1 MKKNLFILFILV
13 SMLFPGCENELPY
26 MNKPQVPQLLMNA
39 FLEAGKKENGV
50 SLRMIDT
57 DKQQADCV
65 SNGSIV
71 VYVNGQKTET
81 AEVEKVYGSFDD
93 PNCTLKTSFRPGDRI
108 RFEATAEDGQY
119 QAGCEVEIP
128 FPIEETIR
136 VDTLRTQLRGGSSMM
151 DCMRYKITI
160 HDRPNEKKL
169 LPSYYRRKYI
179 QDFFG
184 NRYQIR
190 SLFLLSRNYQ
200 PGGYC
205 VDRWASY
212 DCR

>member
-1 MKKNLFILFILV
+1 MKRIYLYY
-13 SMLFPGCENELPY
+13 SYWFPCCSRVVNELPY

-71 VYVNGQKTET
+71 VYVNSQKTET

-119 QAGCEVEIP
+119 QAGCEVE
-128 FPIEETIR
+128 
-136 VDTLRTQLRGGSSMM
+136 
-151 DCMRYKITI
+151 
-160 HDRPNEKKL
+160 
-169 LPSYYRRKYI
+169 
-179 QDFFG
+179 
-184 NRYQIR
+184 
-190 SLFLLSRNYQ
+190 SLFRSRKLS
-200 PGGYC
+200 
-205 VDRWASY
+205 V
-212 DCR
+212 

>member
-39 FLEAGKKENGV
+39 FLEAGKEENGV

-93 PNCTLKTSFRPGDRI
+93 SNCTLKTSFVLVTVSALKRQPK
-108 RFEATAEDGQY
+108 T
-119 QAGCEVEIP
+119 
-128 FPIEETIR
+128 
-136 VDTLRTQLRGGSSMM
+136 
-151 DCMRYKITI
+151 
-160 HDRPNEKKL
+160 
-169 LPSYYRRKYI
+169 
-179 QDFFG
+179 G
-184 NRYQIR
+184 NTRLVAR
-190 SLFLLSRNYQ
+190 WKSLFRSRKLS
-200 PGGYC
+200 
-205 VDRWASY
+205 V
-212 DCR
+212 

>member
-93 PNCTLKTSFRPGDRI
+93 PNCTLKTLLRLRI
-108 RFEATAEDGQY
+108 VQSKMPNLSSSAVVR
-119 QAGCEVEIP
+119 CPSVN
-128 FPIEETIR
+128 TI
-136 VDTLRTQLRGGSSMM
+136 SSWL
-151 DCMRYKITI
+151 II
-160 HDRPNEKKL
+160 
-169 LPSYYRRKYI
+169 S
-179 QDFFG
+179 G
-184 NRYQIR
+184 
-190 SLFLLSRNYQ
+190 
-200 PGGYC
+200 
-205 VDRWASY
+205 
-212 DCR
+212 

>member
-39 FLEAGKKENGV
+39 FLEAGKEENGV

-93 PNCTLKTSFRPGDRI
+93 SNCTLKTSFRPGDRI

-119 QAGCEVEIP
+119 QAGC
-128 FPIEETIR
+128 
-136 VDTLRTQLRGGSSMM
+136 GW
-151 DCMRYKITI
+151 K
-160 HDRPNEKKL
+160 
-169 LPSYYRRKYI
+169 
-179 QDFFG
+179 
-184 NRYQIR
+184 
-190 SLFLLSRNYQ
+190 SLFRSRKLS
-200 PGGYC
+200 
-205 VDRWASY
+205 V
-212 DCR
+212 

>member
-39 FLEAGKKENGV
+39 FLEAGKEENGV

-81 AEVEKVYGSFDD
+81 AEVEKVYGF
-93 PNCTLKTSFRPGDRI
+93 FR
-108 RFEATAEDGQY
+108 
-119 QAGCEVEIP
+119 
-128 FPIEETIR
+128 
-136 VDTLRTQLRGGSSMM
+136 
-151 DCMRYKITI
+151 
-160 HDRPNEKKL
+160 
-169 LPSYYRRKYI
+169 
-179 QDFFG
+179 
-184 NRYQIR
+184 
-190 SLFLLSRNYQ
+190 
-200 PGGYC
+200 
-205 VDRWASY
+205 
-212 DCR
+212 

>member
-1 MKKNLFILFILV
+1 MKKTLFILFILV

-136 VDTLRTQLRGGSSMM
+136 VDTFRTQLRGGSSMM
-151 DCMRYKITI
+151 DCMRYKIT
-160 HDRPNEKKL
+160 
-169 LPSYYRRKYI
+169 RKI
-179 QDFFG
+179 
-184 NRYQIR
+184 ITV
-190 SLFLLSRNYQ
+190 LLSKKIHTGFLRKQVSNTV
-200 PGGYC
+200 PFPLIPKLSTRRILC
-205 VDRWASY
+205 
-212 DCR
+212 